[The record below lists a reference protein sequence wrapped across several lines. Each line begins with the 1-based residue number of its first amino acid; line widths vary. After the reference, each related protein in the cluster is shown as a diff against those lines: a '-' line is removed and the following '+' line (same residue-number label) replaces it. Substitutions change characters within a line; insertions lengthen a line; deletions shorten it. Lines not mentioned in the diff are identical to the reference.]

1 MKLRT
6 EVAAPEQAS
15 TGKWRSCF
23 NTYGG
28 EVGAEYLMSSC
39 SSAPVW
45 DTEDEAYDGARRA
58 LDVLEATDKF
68 PNMCER
74 W

>member
-1 MKLRT
+1 
-6 EVAAPEQAS
+6 
-15 TGKWRSCF
+15 
-23 NTYGG
+23 
-28 EVGAEYLMSSC
+28 MSSC

-45 DTEDEAYDGARRA
+45 ATEDEAYDGARRA
-58 LDVLEATDKF
+58 LEVLEATDKF